1 MNFDSLTT
9 ILPAWALQE
18 VTLRR
23 AQPAGITAACAAL
36 DREHYL
42 RAPQITKPDPMD
54 SAQANLPVLTRPA
67 SGQNGRSCSCES
79 IQLQMY
85 QTPCMP
91 SPHELPIYELEDRLI
106 AAVRA
111 QGRLI
116 VQAPT
121 GSGKSTQVPQML
133 LNHGL
138 LGAGEVVVLQP
149 RRLAARMLAKRVAE
163 EVGTKL
169 GDVVGYQIRLD
180 SRVSKAT
187 RIRFVTEGILLRQ
200 MSFDQSLRG
209 ISAIIFDEFHE
220 RHLYGDIS
228 LARAV
233 QIQQTIRPDLKIIV
247 MSATLDAAM
256 LKTYLAPCDV
266 LTSQGRTFPVV
277 IEYLP
282 KTVDFE
288 HDPVWVVATRECER
302 LAASSTGDIL
312 VFMPGAFEISRTVQD
327 VQGSHALRGFLCY
340 PLHGE
345 LPPEQQ
351 DRAVARYDT
360 RKIIVSTNVAET
372 SLTIDGVMAV
382 VDCGLARVARYDP
395 QRGINTL
402 LIEKISVA
410 SSDQRAGRAGRT
422 APGVCVRLWTEREH
436 AQRPLQELPE
446 VKRLDLA
453 EVVLTLK
460 AAEIDDIANFPW
472 LEKPEPKALERAE
485 GLLEDLGAVGRV
497 VPDEPETVGGPSGP
511 ALPVKFTRI
520 TETGRRM
527 LRFPMHPRYARMFLA
542 AQDYGCVRSVALMAA
557 LTQGRNFLLR
567 NVDKRTAEAREEL
580 FGEEHE
586 SDFFL
591 LMRAWRY
598 ADKAGYNQ
606 DACRRLGI
614 HVQGVRQ
621 VGPLFQQ
628 FLEIAQAEGLDVAEK
643 RIDGVAVRKC
653 VLVGFSDHL
662 ARRLD
667 GGTLR
672 CELVHKR
679 RGVLARE
686 SCIDQA
692 PLLVAA
698 EITEIESRGEV
709 NVLLNLCTAIEEAW
723 LKEIFPAD
731 FQDAGGVL
739 YDEHAKRVLARKERR
754 FRDLVLESKQTAEEP
769 PEGEAAVLLA
779 REVTAGR
786 IVLTEWDEAVEQ
798 WIIRVNC
805 LAKWWPELEVNPITA
820 ADRATLIEQICY
832 GSYGARELKDKPVM
846 PVLRDWLLAA
856 QLAVLDDYLPER
868 LVMANGRKARLTYTK
883 DGPPVLSARI
893 QELYGVN
900 STFTLGHGRV
910 PVKIEVLAPNQRPIQ
925 VTEDLSNFWREQYPK
940 IKTELSRRYPRHEW
954 R

>member
-1 MNFDSLTT
+1 M
-9 ILPAWALQE
+9 
-18 VTLRR
+18 
-23 AQPAGITAACAAL
+23 
-36 DREHYL
+36 
-42 RAPQITKPDPMD
+42 
-54 SAQANLPVLTRPA
+54 
-67 SGQNGRSCSCES
+67 
-79 IQLQMY
+79 
-85 QTPCMP
+85 
-91 SPHELPIYELEDRLI
+91 SPRELPIYELEARII
-106 AAVRA
+106 AAVKG

-138 LGAGEVVVLQP
+138 LGSGEVVVLQP

-163 EVGTKL
+163 EVGTRL

-200 MSFDQSLRG
+200 MSFDPDLRG
-209 ISAIIFDEFHE
+209 ISAIVFDEFHE

-228 LARAV
+228 LARAL
-233 QIQQTIRPDLKIIV
+233 QIQQSRRPDLKLVV
-247 MSATLDAAM
+247 MSATLDAAL
-256 LKTYLAPCDV
+256 LKNYLAPCEV
-266 LTSQGRTFPVV
+266 LTSQGRTFPVQV
-277 IEYLP
+277 EYLP
-282 KTVDFE
+282 KAVDFE
-288 HDPVWVVATRECER
+288 HDPVWAVAARECER
-302 LAASSTGDIL
+302 VAPQTKGDIL
-312 VFMPGAFEISRTVQD
+312 VFMPGAYEISRTVQE
-327 VQGSHALRGFLCY
+327 VQGSHGLRGFICF

-345 LPPEQQ
+345 LPPDQQ
-351 DRAVARYDT
+351 DRAVARYET

-372 SLTIDGVMAV
+372 SLTIDGVTVV
-382 VDCGLARVARYDP
+382 VDCGLARVARYDAH
-395 QRGINTL
+395 RGINTL

-460 AAEIDDIANFPW
+460 AAGIDDIYGFPW
-472 LEKPEPKALERAE
+472 IEKPEAKALERAE
-485 GLLEDLGAVGRV
+485 MLLEDLGAIHVGE
-497 VPDEPETVGGPSGP
+497 VPSPRGSDASPGEGTRPTRSP
-511 ALPVKFTRI
+511 AI
-520 TETGRRM
+520 TALGRRM
-527 LRFPMHPRYARMFLA
+527 LKFPMHPRYARMFLA
-542 AQDYGCVRSVALMAA
+542 AEEYGCVRSVALMAA

-567 NVDKRTAEAREEL
+567 NVDKRTQEARDDL

-598 ADKAGYNQ
+598 ADKANYNP
-606 DACRRLGI
+606 DACRRIGI
-614 HVQGVRQ
+614 HIQGVRA
-621 VGPLFQQ
+621 VGPLFEQ
-628 FLEIAQAEGLDVAEK
+628 FLQIAAAEKLDVTEK

-667 GGTLR
+667 QGTLR
-672 CELVHKR
+672 CELVHQRK
-679 RGVLARE
+679 GVLARE

-692 PLLVAA
+692 KLFVAA

-723 LKEIFPAD
+723 LKELFPED
-731 FQDAGGVL
+731 FFDAGGVT
-739 YDEHAKRVLARKERR
+739 YDETMRRVLARKERR
-754 FRDLVLESKQTAEEP
+754 FRDLVLESKQTADEP
-769 PEGEAAVLLA
+769 PEGEAAAILA
-779 REVTAGR
+779 REVIKGN
-786 IVLTEWDEAVEQ
+786 IVLTEWNEAVEQ
-798 WIIRVNC
+798 WIVRVNC
-805 LAKWWPELEVNPITA
+805 LAKWWPELEVNPITD

-846 PVLRDWLLAA
+846 PVLRDWLLAE
-856 QLAVLDDYLPER
+856 QLAVLDDSLPER
-868 LVMANGRKARLTYTK
+868 LVMANGRKARLTYSK
-883 DGPPVLSARI
+883 DGPPVMSARI
-893 QELYGVN
+893 QELYGV
-900 STFTLGHGRV
+900 SSRFTLGHGRV
-910 PVKIEVLAPNQRPIQ
+910 TVKIEVLAPNQRPIQ
-925 VTEDLSNFWREQYPK
+925 VTDDLSNFWKEQYPK
-940 IKTELSRRYPRHEW
+940 IKAELSRRYPRHEW

>member
-1 MNFDSLTT
+1 MS
-9 ILPAWALQE
+9 P
-18 VTLRR
+18 
-23 AQPAGITAACAAL
+23 
-36 DREHYL
+36 RELH
-42 RAPQITKPDPMD
+42 
-54 SAQANLPVLTRPA
+54 
-67 SGQNGRSCSCES
+67 
-79 IQLQMY
+79 
-85 QTPCMP
+85 
-91 SPHELPIYELEDRLI
+91 IYELESRLL
-106 AAVRA
+106 AAVRG

-133 LNHGL
+133 LKNGV
-138 LGAGEVVVLQP
+138 LGDGEVVVLQP

-169 GDVVGYQIRLD
+169 GEIVGYQIRLD
-180 SRVSKAT
+180 ARISKAT

-200 MSFDQSLRG
+200 MSFDHSLRG

-233 QIQQTIRPDLKIIV
+233 QIQQTTRPDLKIIV
-247 MSATLDAAM
+247 MSATLDAAL
-256 LKTYLAPCDV
+256 LKTYLAPCEI
-266 LTSQGRTFPVV
+266 LTSQGRTFPVAV
-277 IEYLP
+277 EYLP
-282 KTVDFE
+282 KSVDFE
-288 HDPVWVVATRECER
+288 YDPVWVVATRECER
-302 LAASSTGDIL
+302 IAAQSTGDIL

-395 QRGINTL
+395 HRGINTL
-402 LIEKISVA
+402 LVEKISVA

-422 APGVCVRLWTEREH
+422 APGICVRLWTEREH

-460 AAEIDDIANFPW
+460 AAGIDDINHFPW

-497 VPDEPETVGGPSGP
+497 GLDAPPLNGQATGAETRLRSP
-511 ALPVKFTRI
+511 TRI
-520 TETGRRM
+520 TEIGRRM

-606 DACRRLGI
+606 EACRRLGI

-692 PLLVAA
+692 ALLVAA

-709 NVLLNLCTAIEEAW
+709 NVLLNLCTAVEEAW
-723 LKEIFPAD
+723 LQEIFPTD
-731 FQDAGGVL
+731 FQAAGGVL
-739 YDEHAKRVLARKERR
+739 YDETAKRVLARKERR
-754 FRDLVLESKQTAEEP
+754 FRDLVLDSKQTAEEP
-769 PEGEAAVLLA
+769 PEGEAAALLA
-779 REVTAGR
+779 REVAAGR
-786 IVLTEWDEAVEQ
+786 IVLTAWNEAVEQ

-805 LAKWWPELEVNPITA
+805 LAKWWPELEVNPITE

-832 GSYGARELKDKPVM
+832 GSYGARELRDKPVM
-846 PVLRDWLLAA
+846 PVLRDWLLAE
-856 QLAVLDDYLPER
+856 QLAVLDVYLPER
-868 LVMANGRKARLTYTK
+868 IEMANGRKARLSYSK
-883 DGPPVLSARI
+883 DGPPVMSARI
-893 QELYGVN
+893 QELYGI
-900 STFTLGHGRV
+900 SATFSLGQGRV
-910 PVKIEVLAPNQRPIQ
+910 AVKIEVLAPNQRPIQ
-925 VTEDLSNFWREQYPK
+925 VTDDLSNFWREQYPK
-940 IKTELSRRYPRHEW
+940 VKAELSRRYPRHEW

>member
-1 MNFDSLTT
+1 M
-9 ILPAWALQE
+9 PAP
-18 VTLRR
+18 R
-23 AQPAGITAACAAL
+23 
-36 DREHYL
+36 
-42 RAPQITKPDPMD
+42 
-54 SAQANLPVLTRPA
+54 
-67 SGQNGRSCSCES
+67 
-79 IQLQMY
+79 
-85 QTPCMP
+85 
-91 SPHELPIYELEDRLI
+91 ELPIYELEDRIL
-106 AAVRA
+106 AAVKGP
-111 QGRLI
+111 GRLI
-116 VQAPT
+116 VSAPT

-228 LARAV
+228 LARAL
-233 QIQQTIRPDLKIIV
+233 QIQQSTRPDLKIIV
-247 MSATLDAAM
+247 MSATLDAAL
-256 LKTYLAPCDV
+256 LKNYLAPCEV
-266 LTSQGRTFPVV
+266 LTSQGRTFPVN
-277 IEYLP
+277 IEYLS
-282 KTVDFE
+282 KAVDFE

-302 LAASSTGDIL
+302 IAANSTGDIL

-327 VQGSHALRGFLCY
+327 VQGSHALRGFVCY

-395 QRGINTL
+395 HRGINTL

-436 AQRPLQELPE
+436 EKRPLQELPE

-460 AAEIDDIANFPW
+460 AAGIDDIYNFPW
-472 LEKPEPKALERAE
+472 LEKPEPKALDRAE
-485 GLLEDLGAVGRV
+485 TLLEDLGALGGRHA
-497 VPDEPETVGGPSGP
+497 PRDDSPRAERTDH
-511 ALPVKFTRI
+511 LTI
-520 TETGRRM
+520 TELGRRM

-542 AQDYGCVRSVALMAA
+542 AHDYGCVRSVALMAA

-567 NVDKRTAEAREEL
+567 NVDKRTAEARDDL

-598 ADKAGYNQ
+598 ADKAGYNP

-614 HVQGVRQ
+614 HIQGVRA
-621 VGPLFQQ
+621 VGPLFEQ
-628 FLEIAQAEGLDVAEK
+628 FLEIAQAEKLDITEK

-667 GGTLR
+667 KGTLR

-686 SCIDQA
+686 SGIDQA

-709 NVLLNLCTAIEEAW
+709 NVLLNLCTAIEEPW
-723 LKEIFPAD
+723 LKELFPED
-731 FQDAGGVL
+731 FVDTGGVI
-739 YDEHAKRVLARKERR
+739 YDETAKRVLARKERR

-769 PEGEAAVLLA
+769 AEGEAAALLA
-779 REVTAGR
+779 REVLAGR
-786 IVLTEWDEAVEQ
+786 IVLSEWNEAVEQ

-805 LAKWWPELEVNPITA
+805 LAKWWPELEVNPITY

-832 GSYGARELKDKPVM
+832 GSYGARELKDKSVM
-846 PVLRDWLLAA
+846 PVLRDWLLAE
-856 QLAVLDDYLPER
+856 QLAVLDEYLPER
-868 LVMANGRKARLTYTK
+868 LVMANGRNARLTYTK

-900 STFTLGHGRV
+900 SKFTLGHGRV
-910 PVKIEVLAPNQRPIQ
+910 AVKIEVLAPNQRPIQ
-925 VTEDLSNFWREQYPK
+925 VTDDLSNFWKEQYPK

>member
-1 MNFDSLTT
+1 
-9 ILPAWALQE
+9 
-18 VTLRR
+18 
-23 AQPAGITAACAAL
+23 
-36 DREHYL
+36 
-42 RAPQITKPDPMD
+42 
-54 SAQANLPVLTRPA
+54 
-67 SGQNGRSCSCES
+67 
-79 IQLQMY
+79 
-85 QTPCMP
+85 MP
-91 SPHELPIYELEDRLI
+91 SPRELPIYELEPALV
-106 AAVRA
+106 AAVRS

-149 RRLAARMLAKRVAE
+149 RRLAARLLAKRVAE

-169 GDVVGYQIRLD
+169 GDIVGYQIRLD
-180 SRVSKAT
+180 SRISKAT

-200 MSFDQSLRG
+200 MSFDPTLRG

-228 LARAV
+228 LARAL
-233 QIQQTIRPDLKIIV
+233 QIQQSIRPDLKLLV
-247 MSATLDAAM
+247 MSATLDAAL
-256 LKTYLAPCDV
+256 LKGYLAPCEV
-266 LTSQGRTFPVV
+266 LTSEGRTFPVR

-282 KTVDFE
+282 KSVNFE
-288 HDPVWVVATRECER
+288 HDPVWAVAARECER
-302 LAASSTGDIL
+302 IATETPGDLL
-312 VFMPGAFEISRTVQD
+312 VFMPGAYEISRTVQEI
-327 VQGSHALRGFLCY
+327 QGSHGLRGCICF

-372 SLTIDGVMAV
+372 SLTIDGVTAV
-382 VDCGLARVARYDP
+382 VDCGLARVASFDP
-395 QRGINTL
+395 HRGINTL
-402 LIEKISVA
+402 LIEKISIA

-422 APGVCVRLWTEREH
+422 APGVCLRLWTEREH
-436 AQRPLQELPE
+436 AQRPRQELPE

-460 AAEIDDIANFPW
+460 AAGIDDIFNFPW

-485 GLLEDLGAVGRV
+485 MLLEDLGAVHEVGRG
-497 VPDEPETVGGPSGP
+497 VPAEPRLTETAASAI
-511 ALPVKFTRI
+511 ALPVRPTLRI
-520 TETGRRM
+520 TPLGRKM
-527 LRFPMHPRYARMFLA
+527 LRFPLHPRYARMFLA
-542 AQDYGCVRSVALMAA
+542 AQDFGGVRSVALMAA

-567 NVDKRTAEAREEL
+567 GQPRAVEQAREEL

-598 ADKAGYNQ
+598 ADKANYHL

-614 HVQGVRQ
+614 HVQAVRQ
-621 VGPLFQQ
+621 VAPMFAQ
-628 FLEIAQAEGLDVAEK
+628 FLQIAAAEGLDVTEK
-643 RIDGVAVRKC
+643 SLDSVAVRKC

-662 ARRLD
+662 ARRID

-672 CELVHKR
+672 CDLVHKR
-679 RGVLARE
+679 RGMLARE
-686 SCIDQA
+686 SVIQKS

-709 NVLLNLCTAIEEAW
+709 NVLLGLCTGVEEAW
-723 LKEIFPAD
+723 LKELFPDD
-731 FQDAGGVL
+731 FFDAGGVI
-739 YDEHAKRVLARKERR
+739 YDATMRRVIARNERR
-754 FRDLVLESKQTAEEP
+754 FRDLVLETKQTADEP
-769 PEGEAAVLLA
+769 ETGQAAALLA
-779 REVTAGR
+779 KEVVAGR
-786 IVLTEWDEAVEQ
+786 ITLTEWNEAVEQ
-798 WIIRVNC
+798 WIVRVNC
-805 LAKWWPELEVNPITA
+805 LAKWWPELEVNPITD
-820 ADRATLIEQICY
+820 ADRLTLIEQICY
-832 GSYGARELKDKPVM
+832 GSCGARELKDKPVM
-846 PVLRDWLLAA
+846 PVLRDWLLPE

-868 LVMANGRKARLTYTK
+868 LVMANGRKARLSYTT

-893 QELYGVN
+893 QELYGVA
-900 STFTLGHGRV
+900 SKFTLGHGRV
-910 PVKIEVLAPNQRPIQ
+910 AVKIEVLAPNQRPIQ
-925 VTEDLSNFWREQYPK
+925 VTDDLTNFWRDQYPK
-940 IKTELSRRYPRHEW
+940 VKAELARRYPRHDW

>member
-1 MNFDSLTT
+1 M
-9 ILPAWALQE
+9 PAP
-18 VTLRR
+18 R
-23 AQPAGITAACAAL
+23 
-36 DREHYL
+36 
-42 RAPQITKPDPMD
+42 
-54 SAQANLPVLTRPA
+54 
-67 SGQNGRSCSCES
+67 
-79 IQLQMY
+79 
-85 QTPCMP
+85 
-91 SPHELPIYELEDRLI
+91 ELPIYELEDRLI
-106 AAVRA
+106 AAVKG

-169 GDVVGYQIRLD
+169 GDIVGYQIRLD

-209 ISAIIFDEFHE
+209 ISAIVFDEFHE

-228 LARAV
+228 LARAL
-233 QIQQTIRPDLKIIV
+233 QIQQSTRPDLKIIV
-247 MSATLDAAM
+247 MSATLDAAL
-256 LKTYLAPCDV
+256 LKDYLAPCDV
-266 LTSQGRTFPVV
+266 LTSQGRTFPVAV
-277 IEYLP
+277 EYLP
-282 KTVDFE
+282 KAVDFE
-288 HDPVWVVATRECER
+288 HDPVWAVATRECER
-302 LAASSTGDIL
+302 IAAQSTGDIL
-312 VFMPGAFEISRTVQD
+312 VFMPGAFEINRTVQD
-327 VQGSHALRGFLCY
+327 VQGSHGLRGFVCY

-345 LPPEQQ
+345 LPPDQQ

-372 SLTIDGVMAV
+372 SLTIDGVTAV
-382 VDCGLARVARYDP
+382 VDCGLARVARFDP
-395 QRGINTL
+395 HRGINTL

-460 AAEIDDIANFPW
+460 AAGIDDIFNFPW
-472 LEKPEPKALERAE
+472 LEKPEPRALERAE
-485 GLLEDLGAVGRV
+485 SLLTDLGALS
-497 VPDEPETVGGPSGP
+497 VGGVPSPRGNDASP
-511 ALPVKFTRI
+511 GEGTRPTKHGII
-520 TETGRRM
+520 TDIGRRM

-542 AQDYGCVRSVALMAA
+542 AQEYGCVRSVALMAA

-567 NVDKRTAEAREEL
+567 GVDKRTQEARDDL

-598 ADKAGYNQ
+598 ADKAGYNME
-606 DACRRLGI
+606 ACRRLGI

-621 VGPLFQQ
+621 VGPLFEQ
-628 FLEIAQAEGLDVAEK
+628 FLEIAAGEGLDVAEK

-653 VLVGFSDHL
+653 VLTGFSDHL
-662 ARRLD
+662 AKRLD

-692 PLLVAA
+692 YLLVAA

-709 NVLLNLCTAIEEAW
+709 NVLLNLCTAVEETW
-723 LKEIFPAD
+723 LKELFPED
-731 FQDAGGVL
+731 FQDAGGVV
-739 YDEHAKRVLARKERR
+739 YDETARRVLARRERR

-779 REVTAGR
+779 REVAAGR
-786 IVLTEWDEAVEQ
+786 IVLTEWNEAVEQ

-805 LAKWWPELEVNPITA
+805 LAKWWPELEVNPITD

-846 PVLRDWLLAA
+846 PVLRDWLLAE
-856 QLAVLDDYLPER
+856 QLAVLDVYLPER
-868 LVMANGRKARLTYTK
+868 IEMANGRRARLTYTK

-893 QELYGVN
+893 QELYGVS
-900 STFTLGHGRV
+900 STFSLGQGRV

-925 VTEDLSNFWREQYPK
+925 VTDDLSNFWREQYPK

>member
-1 MNFDSLTT
+1 M
-9 ILPAWALQE
+9 
-18 VTLRR
+18 
-23 AQPAGITAACAAL
+23 
-36 DREHYL
+36 
-42 RAPQITKPDPMD
+42 
-54 SAQANLPVLTRPA
+54 
-67 SGQNGRSCSCES
+67 
-79 IQLQMY
+79 
-85 QTPCMP
+85 
-91 SPHELPIYELEDRLI
+91 SPRELPIYELEDRLV
-106 AAVRA
+106 AAVRG

-138 LGAGEVVVLQP
+138 LGNGEVVVLQP

-180 SRVSKAT
+180 SKISKAT

-228 LARAV
+228 LARAL
-233 QIQQTIRPDLKIIV
+233 QIQQTARPDLKIIV

-256 LKTYLAPCDV
+256 LRSYLAPCEV
-266 LTSQGRTFPVV
+266 LTSEGRTFPVR

-282 KTVDFE
+282 KAVDFE

-302 LAASSTGDIL
+302 IAATSTGDIL

-327 VQGSHALRGFLCY
+327 VQGSHALRGFVCY

-395 QRGINTL
+395 HRGINTL

-422 APGVCVRLWTEREH
+422 APGICVRLWTEREH
-436 AQRPLQELPE
+436 AKRPLQELPE
-446 VKRLDLA
+446 VKRLDLS

-460 AAEIDDIANFPW
+460 AAGIDDIYNFPW

-485 GLLEDLGAVGRV
+485 TLLEDLGALHPPVGASLDDARGRTQGA
-497 VPDEPETVGGPSGP
+497 P
-511 ALPVKFTRI
+511 LQI

-542 AQDYGCVRSVALMAA
+542 AQDFGCVRSVALMAA

-567 NVDKRTAEAREEL
+567 NVDKRTAEARDEL

-614 HVQGVRQ
+614 HVQGVKQ
-621 VGPLFQQ
+621 VGPMYQQ
-628 FLEIAQAEGLDVAEK
+628 FLEIAQDEGLDIAEK

-667 GGTLR
+667 QGTLR

-679 RGVLARE
+679 KGVLARE
-686 SCIDQA
+686 SGIDQA

-709 NVLLNLCTAIEEAW
+709 NTLLNLCTAIEEVW
-723 LKEIFPAD
+723 LKELFPED
-731 FQDAGGVL
+731 FVDAGGVT
-739 YDEHAKRVLARKERR
+739 YDGTARRVLARKERH

-769 PEGEAAVLLA
+769 AEGEAAALLA
-779 REVTAGR
+779 REVMAGN
-786 IVLTEWDEAVEQ
+786 IVLTEWNEAVEQ
-798 WIIRVNC
+798 WIVRVNC
-805 LAKWWPELEVNPITA
+805 LAKWWPELEVNPITD

-846 PVLRDWLLAA
+846 PVLRDWLLAE
-856 QLAVLDDYLPER
+856 QLAVLDEYLPER
-868 LVMANGRKARLTYTK
+868 LVMANGRKARLTYSK
-883 DGPPVLSARI
+883 DGPPVMSARI
-893 QELYGVN
+893 QELYGIN
-900 STFTLGHGRV
+900 SKFALGHGRV

-925 VTEDLSNFWREQYPK
+925 VTDDLSNFWREQYPK

>member
-1 MNFDSLTT
+1 M
-9 ILPAWALQE
+9 
-18 VTLRR
+18 
-23 AQPAGITAACAAL
+23 
-36 DREHYL
+36 
-42 RAPQITKPDPMD
+42 
-54 SAQANLPVLTRPA
+54 
-67 SGQNGRSCSCES
+67 
-79 IQLQMY
+79 
-85 QTPCMP
+85 
-91 SPHELPIYELEDRLI
+91 SPRELPIYELEDRLV
-106 AAVRA
+106 AAVKG

-133 LNHGL
+133 FNHGL

-169 GDVVGYQIRLD
+169 GEIVGYQIRLD

-209 ISAIIFDEFHE
+209 ISAIVFDEFHE

-228 LARAV
+228 LARAL
-233 QIQQTIRPDLKIIV
+233 QIQQSTRPDLKIIV
-247 MSATLDAAM
+247 MSATLDAVM
-256 LKTYLAPCDV
+256 LKGYLAPCDV
-266 LTSQGRTFPVV
+266 LTSQGRTFPVAV
-277 IEYLP
+277 EYLP
-282 KTVDFE
+282 KAVDFE
-288 HDPVWVVATRECER
+288 HDPVWAVATRECER
-302 LAASSTGDIL
+302 IAAQSTGDIL
-312 VFMPGAFEISRTVQD
+312 VFMPGAFEISRTVQE
-327 VQGSHALRGFLCY
+327 VQGSHGLRGFVCY

-372 SLTIDGVMAV
+372 SLTIDGVTAV
-382 VDCGLARVARYDP
+382 VDCGLARVARFDP
-395 QRGINTL
+395 HRGINTL

-460 AAEIDDIANFPW
+460 AAGIDDIFNFPW
-472 LEKPEPKALERAE
+472 LEKPEPRALERAE
-485 GLLEDLGAVGRV
+485 SLLEDLGALHASGGASLADARGR
-497 VPDEPETVGGPSGP
+497 PQS
-511 ALPVKFTRI
+511 ALLQI
-520 TETGRRM
+520 TDIGRRM
-527 LRFPMHPRYARMFLA
+527 LRFPMHPRYGRMFLA
-542 AQDYGCVRSVALMAA
+542 AQEYGCVRSVALMAA

-567 NVDKRTAEAREEL
+567 GVDKRTQEARAEL

-598 ADKAGYNQ
+598 ADKAGYNM

-621 VGPLFQQ
+621 VGPLFEQ
-628 FLEIAQAEGLDVAEK
+628 FLEIAAGEGLDVAEK

-653 VLVGFSDHL
+653 VLTGFSDHL
-662 ARRLD
+662 AKRLD

-692 PLLVAA
+692 YLLVAA

-709 NVLLNLCTAIEEAW
+709 NVLLNLCTAVEEAW
-723 LKEIFPAD
+723 LKELFPED

-739 YDEHAKRVLARKERR
+739 YDENARRVLARKERR

-779 REVTAGR
+779 REVAAGR
-786 IVLTEWDEAVEQ
+786 IVLTEWNEVVEQ
-798 WIIRVNC
+798 WIIRVNS
-805 LAKWWPELEVNPITA
+805 LAKWWPELEVNPITE

-846 PVLRDWLLAA
+846 PVLRDWLLAE
-856 QLAVLDDYLPER
+856 QLAVLDVHLPER
-868 LVMANGRKARLTYTK
+868 IEMANGRKARLTYSK

-900 STFTLGHGRV
+900 SKFTLGHGRV

-925 VTEDLSNFWREQYPK
+925 VTDDLSNFWREVYPK
-940 IKTELSRRYPRHEW
+940 IKPELSRRYPRHEW

>member
-1 MNFDSLTT
+1 M
-9 ILPAWALQE
+9 
-18 VTLRR
+18 
-23 AQPAGITAACAAL
+23 
-36 DREHYL
+36 
-42 RAPQITKPDPMD
+42 
-54 SAQANLPVLTRPA
+54 
-67 SGQNGRSCSCES
+67 
-79 IQLQMY
+79 
-85 QTPCMP
+85 
-91 SPHELPIYELEDRLI
+91 SPRELPIYELEDRLI
-106 AAVRA
+106 AAVKG

-121 GSGKSTQVPQML
+121 GSGKSTQVPQMM

-138 LGAGEVVVLQP
+138 LGQGEVVVLQP

-163 EVGTKL
+163 EVGTRL
-169 GDVVGYQIRLD
+169 GEIVGYQIRLD
-180 SRVSKAT
+180 SKVSKAT

-200 MSFDQSLRG
+200 MSFDPTLRG
-209 ISAIIFDEFHE
+209 ISAIVFDEFHE

-228 LARAV
+228 LARAL
-233 QIQQTIRPDLKIIV
+233 QIQQSSRPDLKLVV
-247 MSATLDAAM
+247 MSATLDAAL
-256 LKTYLAPCDV
+256 LKNYLAPCEV
-266 LTSQGRTFPVV
+266 LTSQGRTFPVQV
-277 IEYLP
+277 EYLP
-282 KTVDFE
+282 KSVDFE
-288 HDPVWVVATRECER
+288 HDPVWAVATRECER
-302 LAASSTGDIL
+302 VAAQTKGDIL
-312 VFMPGAFEISRTVQD
+312 VFMPGAHEISRTVQD
-327 VQGSHALRGFLCY
+327 VQGSHALRGFICF

-372 SLTIDGVMAV
+372 SLTIDGVTVV
-382 VDCGLARVARYDP
+382 VDCGLARVARYDAH
-395 QRGINTL
+395 RGINTL

-436 AQRPLQELPE
+436 EKRPLQELPE
-446 VKRLDLA
+446 VKRLDLS

-460 AAEIDDIANFPW
+460 AAGIDDIHNFPW
-472 LEKPEPKALERAE
+472 LEKPELKALERAE
-485 GLLEDLGAVGRV
+485 TLLEDLGALH
-497 VPDEPETVGGPSGP
+497 GPRKT
-511 ALPVKFTRI
+511 L
-520 TETGRRM
+520 TEVGRRM
-527 LRFPMHPRYARMFLA
+527 LKFPMHPRYARMFLA
-542 AQDYGCVRSVALMAA
+542 AEDYGCVRSVALMAA

-567 NVDKRTAEAREEL
+567 NVDKRTQEAREEL

-598 ADKAGYNQ
+598 ADKANYNQ

-621 VGPLFQQ
+621 VGPLFEQ
-628 FLEIAQAEGLDVAEK
+628 FLQIAAAEKLDVAEK

-653 VLVGFSDHL
+653 VLVGFSDQL

-667 GGTLR
+667 KGTLR

-679 RGVLARE
+679 KGVLARE

-692 PLLVAA
+692 PLFVAA

-709 NVLLNLCTAIEEAW
+709 NVLLNLCTAVEEAW
-723 LKEIFPAD
+723 LKEVFPDD

-739 YDEHAKRVLARKERR
+739 YDETARRVLARKERR

-769 PEGEAAVLLA
+769 PEGEAAALLA
-779 REVTAGR
+779 REVMAGR
-786 IVLTEWDEAVEQ
+786 IVLTEWNEAVEQ

-805 LAKWWPELEVNPITA
+805 LAKWWPELEVNPITD

-832 GSYGARELKDKPVM
+832 GSLGARELKDKPVM
-846 PVLRDWLLAA
+846 PVLRDWLLAE

-893 QELYGVN
+893 QELYGV
-900 STFTLGHGRV
+900 SSRFTLGHGRV

-925 VTEDLSNFWREQYPK
+925 VTDDLTNFWQEQYPK
-940 IKTELSRRYPRHEW
+940 IRTELSRRYPRHEW

>member
-1 MNFDSLTT
+1 
-9 ILPAWALQE
+9 
-18 VTLRR
+18 
-23 AQPAGITAACAAL
+23 
-36 DREHYL
+36 
-42 RAPQITKPDPMD
+42 
-54 SAQANLPVLTRPA
+54 
-67 SGQNGRSCSCES
+67 
-79 IQLQMY
+79 
-85 QTPCMP
+85 MP
-91 SPHELPIYELEDRLI
+91 SPRELPIYELEDRII
-106 AAVRA
+106 ASVKG

-138 LGAGEVVVLQP
+138 LGEGEVVVLQP

-169 GDVVGYQIRLD
+169 GDIVGYQIRLD

-200 MSFDQSLRG
+200 MSFDPSLRG
-209 ISAIIFDEFHE
+209 ISAIVFDEFHE

-228 LARAV
+228 LARAL
-233 QIQQTIRPDLKIIV
+233 QIQQTKRPDLKLVV
-247 MSATLDAAM
+247 MSATLDAAL
-256 LKTYLAPCDV
+256 LKNYLAPCEV
-266 LTSQGRTFPVV
+266 LKSQGRTFPVEL
-277 IEYLP
+277 EYLP
-282 KTVDFE
+282 KSVDFE
-288 HDPVWVVATRECER
+288 HDPVWAVATRECER
-302 LAASSTGDIL
+302 VAARTKGDIL
-312 VFMPGAFEISRTVQD
+312 VFMPGAYEISRTVQE
-327 VQGSHALRGFLCY
+327 VQGSHGLRGFVCF

-345 LPPEQQ
+345 LPPDQQ

-372 SLTIDGVMAV
+372 SLTIDGVTVV
-382 VDCGLARVARYDP
+382 VDCGLARVARYDAH
-395 QRGINTL
+395 RGINTL

-460 AAEIDDIANFPW
+460 AAGIDDIHGFPW
-472 LEKPEPKALERAE
+472 IEKPEAKALERAE
-485 GLLEDLGAVGRV
+485 TLLEDLGALHHSIVGASLDDAHGRPQGTLLQITAVGR
-497 VPDEPETVGGPSGP
+497 
-511 ALPVKFTRI
+511 K
-520 TETGRRM
+520 M
-527 LRFPMHPRYARMFLA
+527 LKFPMHPRYARMFLA
-542 AQDYGCVRSVALMAA
+542 AEEYGCVRSVALMAA

-586 SDFFL
+586 SDFFH

-598 ADKAGYNQ
+598 ADKANYNP
-606 DACRRLGI
+606 DACRRIGI
-614 HVQGVRQ
+614 HIQGVRA
-621 VGPLFQQ
+621 VGPLFEQ
-628 FLEIAQAEGLDVAEK
+628 FLEIAAAEGLDISEK

-653 VLVGFSDHL
+653 VLLGFSDHL

-667 GGTLR
+667 QGTLR

-679 RGVLARE
+679 KGVLARE

-692 PLLVAA
+692 PLFVAA
-698 EITEIESRGEV
+698 EITEVESRGEI

-723 LKEIFPAD
+723 LKELFPED
-731 FQDAGGVL
+731 FHDAGGVM
-739 YDEHAKRVLARKERR
+739 YDENARRVLARKERR
-754 FRDLVLESKQTAEEP
+754 FRDLVLESKQTADEP
-769 PEGEAAVLLA
+769 PEGEAAAILA
-779 REVTAGR
+779 REVLKGN
-786 IVLTEWDEAVEQ
+786 IVLTEWNETVEQ

-805 LAKWWPELEVNPITA
+805 LAKWWPELEVNPITD

-846 PVLRDWLLAA
+846 PVLRDWLLAE

-868 LVMANGRKARLTYTK
+868 LVMANGRKARLTYSK

-893 QELYGVN
+893 QELYGV
-900 STFTLGHGRV
+900 SSKFTLGHGRV
-910 PVKIEVLAPNQRPIQ
+910 AVKIEVLAPNQRPIQ
-925 VTEDLSNFWREQYPK
+925 VTDDLSNFWKEQYPK
-940 IKTELSRRYPRHEW
+940 IKPELSRRYPRHEW

>member
-1 MNFDSLTT
+1 M
-9 ILPAWALQE
+9 LP
-18 VTLRR
+18 R
-23 AQPAGITAACAAL
+23 
-36 DREHYL
+36 
-42 RAPQITKPDPMD
+42 
-54 SAQANLPVLTRPA
+54 
-67 SGQNGRSCSCES
+67 
-79 IQLQMY
+79 
-85 QTPCMP
+85 
-91 SPHELPIYELEDRLI
+91 ELPIYELEDRLVS
-106 AAVRA
+106 AVSA

-133 LNHGL
+133 FNRGL
-138 LGAGEVVVLQP
+138 LGGGEVVVLQP

-169 GDVVGYQIRLD
+169 GDIVGYQIRLD
-180 SRVSKAT
+180 SRVSKVT

-200 MSFDQSLRG
+200 MSFDTRLRG
-209 ISAIIFDEFHE
+209 ISAIVFDEFHE

-228 LARAV
+228 LARAL
-233 QIQQTIRPDLKIIV
+233 QIQKTTRPDLKVIV
-247 MSATLDAAM
+247 MSATLDAA
-256 LKTYLAPCDV
+256 LLRSYLAPCEV
-266 LTSQGRTFPVV
+266 LTSQGRTFPVR

-282 KTVDFE
+282 KAVDFE
-288 HDPVWVVATRECER
+288 HDPVWAVAARECER
-302 LAASSTGDIL
+302 VAAQATGDLL
-312 VFMPGAFEISRTVQD
+312 VFMPGAYEINRTVQEI
-327 VQGSHALRGFLCY
+327 QGSHALRGFVCY

-372 SLTIDGVMAV
+372 SLTIDGVTAV
-382 VDCGLARVARYDP
+382 IDCGLARVARFDP
-395 QRGINTL
+395 HRGINTL

-446 VKRLDLA
+446 VKRLDLS

-460 AAEIDDIANFPW
+460 ASGIDDVFSFPW
-472 LEKPEPKALERAE
+472 LEKPEQKALERAE
-485 GLLEDLGAVGRV
+485 TLLADLGAIGKNPSEGRAGPLGPPPV
-497 VPDEPETVGGPSGP
+497 LGGPSGP
-511 ALPVKFTRI
+511 ALPFESRNGNPVHLSI
-520 TETGRRM
+520 TEIGRRM

-567 NVDKRTAEAREEL
+567 NVDKKTQESREEL

-598 ADKAGYNQ
+598 ADKANYNM

-614 HVQGVRQ
+614 HAQGVRQ
-621 VGPLFQQ
+621 VGPLFEQ
-628 FLEIAQAEGLDVAEK
+628 FLEIARGEGLDIAEK

-653 VLVGFSDHL
+653 VLVGFSDQL

-686 SCIDQA
+686 SCIDKA
-692 PLLVAA
+692 ALFVAA

-709 NVLLNLCTAIEEAW
+709 NVLLNLCTAIEESW
-723 LKEIFPAD
+723 LKELFPTD
-731 FQDAGGVL
+731 FIDAGGVV
-739 YDEHAKRVLARKERR
+739 YDEVARRVLARKERR
-754 FRDLVLESKQTAEEP
+754 FRDLILESKQTADEP

-779 REVTAGR
+779 REVAAGR
-786 IVLTEWDEAVEQ
+786 ITLVEWNEAVEQ
-798 WIIRVNC
+798 WIVRVNC
-805 LAKWWPELEVNPITA
+805 LAKWWPELEVNPITD

-832 GSYGARELKDKPVM
+832 GSFGARELKDKPVM
-846 PVLRDWLLAA
+846 PVLRDWLLAE
-856 QLAVLDDYLPER
+856 QLAVLDEYLPER
-868 LVMANGRKARLTYTK
+868 LVMANGRKARLTYSK
-883 DGPPVLSARI
+883 DGPPVMSARI
-893 QELYGVN
+893 QELYGV
-900 STFTLGHGRV
+900 SSKFTLGHGRV

-925 VTEDLSNFWREQYPK
+925 VTDDLSNFWREQYPK
-940 IKTELSRRYPRHEW
+940 VKAELSRRYPRHEW